1 MFQLRAKLV
10 GKRFPNVARKIQ
22 ENRLKGSQLFAEEA
36 TKILVSGGK
45 KIEKMVATFCPG
57 LHFVCPPCLGS
68 FAGWVWFL
76 QG

>member
-10 GKRFPNVARKIQ
+10 VKRFPNVARKIQ
-22 ENRLKGSQLFAEEA
+22 ENRLKGSQLFAEEV
-36 TKILVSGGK
+36 TKILVSDGK

-57 LHFVCPPCLGS
+57 LHFVCLPLPWFVRWWG
-68 FAGWVWFL
+68 WFL